1 MRLLI
6 GQLAITLLILGC
18 LGLTYLNYHN
28 GTYEYALPIFIWML
42 IFVVLGI
49 WTRTN
54 PKKAFPAALIVYLA
68 TVIVKDIILG
78 GEYILPILFHIYF
91 AISMIIGRNS
101 SIEAFKKLTGG

>member
-18 LGLTYLNYHN
+18 LGLIYLNYQD
-28 GTYEYALPIFIWML
+28 GTYKYALPICIWML

-54 PKKAFPAALIVYLA
+54 PKKAFLVALIVYLV

-78 GEYILPILFHIYF
+78 EEYILPILFHIYF
-91 AISMIIGRNS
+91 ATSMIIGRNS
-101 SIEAFKKLTGG
+101 SIEAFKKLTGD